1 MDIREMRALRGPNRF
16 SRYQAIFME
25 LDIGKYEELPTD
37 KLPGFKDRLVELIPS
52 LHEHRCSPGYPGGF
66 IERMTNGT
74 WLGHVT
80 EHVAIELQCL
90 AATPVG
96 FGKTLDTS
104 GKGIYHVIYRYR
116 DEEVG
121 LAAGR
126 AAVEIVDAVAEA
138 REVDLPTIVDELK
151 EIREQNLL
159 GPSTRSIVKEAQ
171 TRGIPHLR
179 LNRYSYVQ
187 LGYGV
192 NQRRI
197 QATMTD
203 RTSALGVEIADDK
216 LRTKEILDQAGV
228 PVPVGESMEE
238 LEDALRVAERVGY
251 PVVVKPLVGNHGR
264 GITVNVRNEEDL
276 KVAFEQAKRFRETIV
291 VERYL
296 PGHDHRVLVIGGHF
310 VAAARRD
317 PASVTGDGV
326 STIQQLIDRLNEDPQ
341 RGYGHEKVLTRVKV
355 DAMTT
360 RLLSQLGKALDTVL
374 PEGEVLVLKSTAN
387 LSQGGTSTD
396 VTDEVHPFVRHMA
409 ERISKIIDI
418 DIMGIDIIAP
428 HLREPLEATGGG
440 VVEVNA
446 APGFRMHVAPFH
458 GEPRNVAAPV
468 VDMLFPPGS
477 QSRIPVITVTG
488 TNGKTT
494 TARLIAH
501 ILKISGRTVG
511 MSGTD
516 GVVIGNDMI
525 MRGDY
530 SGPEGTQ
537 FVLREPSVEAA
548 VLEVAR
554 GAILRRGLAIDEA
567 DVGVFLNVSSDHLGL
582 DGVETLDELAD
593 VKGIVVETVK
603 ETGRAVLNAQDPR
616 VVRFKD
622 SIKAKCI
629 LFSLDPDMP
638 VLREHVEAG
647 GTVITVQD
655 GTMVIRKKALDFP
668 IAKIKDIPLT
678 LEGKASFNV
687 ANALASAAACYA
699 LGIPEKGI
707 ERGLITFNPST
718 SQSRGRM
725 NVIDISDFKVLVD
738 YGHNPAAV
746 KALSE
751 VFPHLSKGR
760 VVGMHSGTGNRREE
774 DILEFGRVLGRV
786 YDRIVLTDSDPR
798 RRSQGET
805 AEIVKRGILDTGFME
820 EDITVLLDSREATRT
835 ALEMA
840 KAGDLVVI
848 QADNVDEVLEDVF
861 AYKDMFMKKQ

>member
-1 MDIREMRALRGPNRF
+1 MRALRGPNRY

-25 LDIGKYEELPTD
+25 LDIGRYEELPTD
-37 KLPGFKDRLVELIPS
+37 KLPGFKDRLVQLIPS
-52 LHEHRCSPGYPGGF
+52 LQEHRCSPGYPGGF
-66 IERMTNGT
+66 IERMVNGT
-74 WLGHVT
+74 WLGHVV

-90 AATPVG
+90 AATEVG
-96 FGKTLDTS
+96 FGKTLDTDRE
-104 GKGIYHVIYRYR
+104 GIYHVIFRYK

-126 AAVEIVDAVAEA
+126 AAVEIVGAIAEG
-138 REVDLPTIVDELK
+138 REVDLPTIVDDLM

-159 GPSTRSIVKEAQ
+159 GPSTRSIVREAQ
-171 TRGIPHLR
+171 SRGIPYLR
-179 LNRYSYVQ
+179 LNKYSYVQ
-187 LGYGV
+187 LGHGI

-216 LRTKEILDQAGV
+216 MRTKEILHQAGV
-228 PVPVGESMEE
+228 PVPMGETTEE
-238 LEDALRVAERVGY
+238 LDGALEVAKEVGY

-264 GITVNVRNEEDL
+264 GITVNVRNEDDL
-276 KVAFEQAKRFRETIV
+276 KVAFEQAKKFRDSVV

-296 PGHDHRVLVIGGHF
+296 PGHDHRVLVIGGRF

-317 PASVTGDGV
+317 PASVTGNGK
-326 STIQQLIDRLNEDPQ
+326 STVQQLIDQLNEDPQ

-360 RLLSQLGKALDTVL
+360 RLLSQMGKTLETVL

-446 APGFRMHVAPFH
+446 APGFRMHVAPFN
-458 GEPRNVAAPV
+458 GEPRNVAGPV
-468 VDMLFPPGS
+468 VDMLFPPGALAG
-477 QSRIPVITVTG
+477 IPILAVTG

-494 TARLIAH
+494 TARLVAH
-501 ILKISGRTVG
+501 ILKISGMTVG

-525 MRGDY
+525 LKGDY
-530 SGPEGTQ
+530 SGPEGTL

-554 GAILRRGLAIDEA
+554 GAILRRGLAYDQS
-567 DVGVFLNVSSDHLGL
+567 DVGVFLNVSVDHLGQ
-582 DGVETLDELAD
+582 DDVNTVEDLAD

-603 ETGRAVLNAQDPR
+603 ETGRAVLNAQDPL
-616 VVRFKD
+616 VVRYKD
-622 SIKAKCI
+622 TIKAKSI
-629 LFSLDPDMP
+629 LFSLDPDLP
-638 VLREHVEAG
+638 VLKEHVDNG
-647 GTVITVQD
+647 GTVVTVMND
-655 GTMVIRKKALDFP
+655 TIVLRKRALDFP
-668 IAKIKDIPLT
+668 VARVKDVPIT
-678 LEGKASFNV
+678 LDGKASFNV
-687 ANALASAAACYA
+687 ANALAAAAACYA
-699 LGIPEKGI
+699 IGIPEKGI

-718 SQSRGRM
+718 TQSRGRM
-725 NVIDISDFKVLVD
+725 NVIEVGSFKVLVD
-738 YGHNPAAV
+738 YGHNAAAV

-751 VFPHLSKGR
+751 IYPSLSSGK
-760 VVGMHSGTGNRREE
+760 VIGMHSGTGNRRDE
-774 DILEFGRVLGRV
+774 DIIDFGRTLGRI

-798 RRSQGET
+798 RRELGATADLVKQG
-805 AEIVKRGILDTGFME
+805 IFDTGFRE
-820 EDITVLLDSREATRT
+820 EDLTVALDSRDATRQ

-840 KAGDLVVI
+840 ETGDLVVL
-848 QADNVDEVLEDVF
+848 QADKVGEVLEDVF
-861 AYKDMFMKKQ
+861 AYKEAFGKR